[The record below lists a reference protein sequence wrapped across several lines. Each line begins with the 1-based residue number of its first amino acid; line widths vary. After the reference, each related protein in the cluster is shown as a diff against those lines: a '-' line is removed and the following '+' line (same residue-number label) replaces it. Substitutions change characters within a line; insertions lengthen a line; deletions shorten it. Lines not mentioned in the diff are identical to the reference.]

1 MNKVFDT
8 LSPREKEALLVLKMN
23 VLDGLEYRKI
33 AKIVNRSNDTLRQSS
48 LRIKRILRNKL
59 SEALQN

>member
-33 AKIVNRSNDTLRQSS
+33 AKIMNKSNDTLRQGSVRLRKV
-48 LRIKRILRNKL
+48 LRIKL